1 MPAVTGLLAGCDA
14 LLRVAGGAPLG
25 PPVEPWEPDGD
36 SDQNPWASAL
46 EWACAAAEG
55 SADQDHAAR
64 AITEA
69 VNAGGYFHYDDEY
82 GAPHYSEPGSVYLS
96 AALQRFLR
104 QVRYAPSVNCQDCA
118 SFVVSFAN
126 LLGCELYSSR
136 MGPAYDGLLPVSFGF
151 ALNAHIPI
159 GHLTWDTEN
168 DMFRFHEVAWTGACM
183 DNDLVYDAC
192 LELDDHGSPYEEP
205 RFPVLPMGMI
215 FSDGSTNSPYAY
227 RERLARP
234 GLVGYDRCLARP
246 ETRKRRRV
254 E

>member
-1 MPAVTGLLAGCDA
+1 MFMPAVTGLLAGCDA

-69 VNAGGYFHYDDEY
+69 VNTGGYFHYDDEY
-82 GAPHYSEPGSVYLS
+82 GAPHYSE
-96 AALQRFLR
+96 R
-104 QVRYAPSVNCQDCA
+104 
-118 SFVVSFAN
+118 
-126 LLGCELYSSR
+126 
-136 MGPAYDGLLPVSFGF
+136 
-151 ALNAHIPI
+151 
-159 GHLTWDTEN
+159 
-168 DMFRFHEVAWTGACM
+168 
-183 DNDLVYDAC
+183 
-192 LELDDHGSPYEEP
+192 
-205 RFPVLPMGMI
+205 
-215 FSDGSTNSPYAY
+215 STNSPYAY